1 LDNLRVARSIPV
13 VDPATAV
20 PTYETP
26 RGAVDLQR
34 FGTEHPRVRVG
45 PHGHRDLELLYFE
58 HGGGDH
64 RVGGYTWP
72 ARAGDVVLI
81 APGQVHDLA
90 GIGSDAVGWAVEFSP
105 QDIRDVRADSSSL
118 LLWRSNPLLNPFV
131 AAEMDPDVGRFC
143 VAEPDRE
150 RWVRRLHDLR
160 RELREQPDG
169 HEGAVA
175 ALLLLLLTDVA
186 RLAHDVAGAMRAR
199 DQPLLAHVFEIIES
213 RYTER
218 LTLRDVAAAVGLSGG
233 YLTTVVRERTGR
245 TVVDW
250 ILERRLAAAR
260 ALLLGSDLTV
270 EAIALRVGFE
280 DPAYFSRR
288 FRLAHGCAP
297 GAWRRASGG

>member
-1 LDNLRVARSIPV
+1 LDDLRFTRSIAV
-13 VDPATAV
+13 VDAPAAV

-58 HGGGDH
+58 HGGGEH
-64 RVGGYTWP
+64 RVGRHTWP
-72 ARAGDVVLI
+72 ALTGDVVLI
-81 APGQVHDLA
+81 APGQVHDLT
-90 GIGSDAVGWAVEFSP
+90 GIGADAIGWAVEFSP

-131 AAEMDPDVGRFC
+131 AAEMDPGIGRFR
-143 VAEPDRE
+143 VPDPDRE

-160 RELREQPDG
+160 GELRDQPDG
-169 HEGAVA
+169 HEGAIA

-186 RLAHDVAGAMRAR
+186 RLARDVAGAMRAR
-199 DQPLLAHVFEIIES
+199 DEPLLAQVFEIIES

-218 LTLRDVAAAVGLSGG
+218 LTLRDVAAEVGLSGG
-233 YLTTVVRERTGR
+233 YLTTLVRERTGR

-260 ALLLGSDLTV
+260 ALLLGTDLTV
-270 EAIALRVGFE
+270 EGTAKRVGFD
-280 DPAYFSRR
+280 DPTYFSRR
-288 FRLAHGCAP
+288 FRLAHGCSP
-297 GAWRRASGG
+297 GAWRRAAGG

>member
-1 LDNLRVARSIPV
+1 VA
-13 VDPATAV
+13 VDPAPVV

-58 HGGGDH
+58 RGGGEH
-64 RVGGYTWP
+64 RVGGHVWP
-72 ARAGDVVLI
+72 ARAGDLVLI

-90 GIGSDAVGWAVEFSP
+90 GIGPDAIGWAVEFSP
-105 QDIRDVRADSSSL
+105 QDFRDVGADASSL

-131 AAEMDPDVGRFC
+131 AAEMDPGVGRFR
-143 VAEPDRE
+143 VPEADRE
-150 RWVRRLHDLR
+150 RWVRRLDDLR
-160 RELREQPDG
+160 RELRDQPDG

-175 ALLLLLLTDVA
+175 ALLLLLLTDIA
-186 RLAHDVAGAMRAR
+186 RLAHDVAGEMRAR
-199 DQPLLAHVFEIIES
+199 DQPLLAHVFEIIDA
-213 RYTER
+213 RYAER
-218 LTLRDVAAAVGLSGG
+218 LSLRDVAAEVGLSGG
-233 YLTTVVRERTGR
+233 YLTTVVRDRTGR
-245 TVVDW
+245 TVVEW

-270 EAIALRVGFE
+270 EAVALRVGFE